1 MKNIYL
7 LFCLFL
13 LWAAEVAA
21 QTPYFQGK
29 LIVPG
34 SPFAIFYIDGNMANS
49 RLIHKQPPL

>member
-7 LFCLFL
+7 LFCVFL

-34 SPFAIFYIDGNMANS
+34 SPFAIFYIDGNVANS